1 MKEKKSEAPR
11 RGNEELFKWDGNP
24 TFGQIL
30 PLAAQHVLA
39 AVVGVL
45 HRQFWLQMQRIMQA
59 EM

>member
-39 AVVGVL
+39 AVV

>member
-30 PLAAQHVLA
+30 PLAA
-39 AVVGVL
+39 
-45 HRQFWLQMQRIMQA
+45 LQMQRIMQV

>member
-24 TFGQIL
+24 TFGQI
-30 PLAAQHVLA
+30 
-39 AVVGVL
+39 
-45 HRQFWLQMQRIMQA
+45 WLQMQRIMQA